1 MKHVR
6 QSGFTLVEL
15 MVSMAIGLVL
25 SLAVG
30 MTMISMGQQFRSVG
44 ASSAAQVGVQ
54 LALSLVDAAG
64 REAGTGLFSN
74 GQPLCQ
80 QFNAW
85 RSGTVVSNGAPLLPA
100 RIVAGGT
107 ATASDRLIFT
117 ASNATGPLSA
127 MPVLAPM
134 ASADAALAVTDSGL
148 LALDDLVIV
157 GVPGSTTTPCSLF
170 QVTATP
176 TTSTACGG
184 NASQCK
190 TVTHSVNASYNA
202 PASTFTTESRY
213 GFASAGAVSG
223 PAVVYRLG
231 PQFRQDAFAV
241 LCETLVRYNHFS
253 DNPGCGTAPLSMTGG
268 ANALVP
274 DVVLMKAQY
283 GVSASASSDVVNAW
297 VDASGSWA
305 SPGAGDIGRIKAVR
319 VVIVSR
325 AKERG
330 NGEVTAASCTN
341 GSGVVNTGP
350 CSFDDAQAPVI
361 DLSQVS
367 VPSGATWR
375 QYRYRAHQAVI
386 PLRNVIWSAG

>member
-1 MKHVR
+1 MKPAR

-15 MVSMAIGLVL
+15 MVAMAIGLVL

-30 MTMISMGQQFRSVG
+30 MTMVSMGQQFRSVAG
-44 ASSAAQVGVQ
+44 TSAAQVGVQ
-54 LALSLVDAAG
+54 MALSLVDAAG

-85 RSGTVVSNGAPLLPA
+85 RAGAVVSNGAPLLPA
-100 RIVAGGT
+100 RIVAGGS

-117 ASNATGPLSA
+117 ASNAIGPLSA

-134 ASADAALAVTDSGL
+134 ASTDADLAVTDSGL
-148 LALDDLVIV
+148 LALNDRVIV
-157 GVPGSTTTPCSLF
+157 GIPGATTVPCSLF
-170 QVTATP
+170 QVTAAP
-176 TTSTACGG
+176 STSTACGG

-190 TVTHSVNASYNA
+190 SVTHTANASYNA
-202 PASTFTTESRY
+202 PAGTFTTETRY
-213 GFASAGAVSG
+213 GFVSAGAVSG

-241 LCETLVRYNHFS
+241 LCETLVRYNAFS
-253 DNPGCGTAPLSMTGG
+253 DSPGCSTAPLTMRGG

-274 DVVLMKAQY
+274 DIVLMKAQY
-283 GVSASASSDVVNAW
+283 GVSASASSDVVNDW

-305 SPGAGDIGRIKAVR
+305 SPGASDIGRIKAVR

-330 NGEVTAASCTN
+330 NGDVTAASCTN

-361 DLSQVS
+361 NLSGVG
-367 VPSGATWR
+367 VPSGANWR
-375 QYRYRAHQAVI
+375 QYRYRVHQAVI
-386 PLRNVIWSAG
+386 PLRNVIWST

>member
-1 MKHVR
+1 MKPAR

-15 MVSMAIGLVL
+15 MVAMAIGLVL

-30 MTMISMGQQFRSVG
+30 MTMVSMGQQFRSVAG
-44 ASSAAQVGVQ
+44 TSAAQVGVQ
-54 LALSLVDAAG
+54 MALSLVDAAG

-85 RSGTVVSNGAPLLPA
+85 RAGAVVSNGAPLLPA
-100 RIVAGGT
+100 RIVAGGS

-117 ASNATGPLSA
+117 ASNAIGPLSA

-134 ASADAALAVTDSGL
+134 ASTDADLAVTDSGL
-148 LALDDLVIV
+148 LALNDLVIV
-157 GVPGSTTTPCSLF
+157 GIPGATTVPCSLF
-170 QVTATP
+170 QVTAAP
-176 TTSTACGG
+176 STSTACGG

-190 TVTHSVNASYNA
+190 SVTHTANASYNA
-202 PASTFTTESRY
+202 PAGTFTTETRY
-213 GFASAGAVSG
+213 GFVSAGAVSG

-241 LCETLVRYNHFS
+241 LCETLVRYNAFS
-253 DNPGCGTAPLSMTGG
+253 DSPGCSTAPLTMRGG

-274 DVVLMKAQY
+274 DIVLMKAQY
-283 GVSASASSDVVNAW
+283 GVSASASSDVVNDW

-305 SPGAGDIGRIKAVR
+305 SPGASDIGRIKAVR

-330 NGEVTAASCTN
+330 NGDVTAASCTN

-361 DLSQVS
+361 NLSGVG
-367 VPSGATWR
+367 VPSGANWR
-375 QYRYRAHQAVI
+375 QYRYRVHQAVI
-386 PLRNVIWSAG
+386 PLRNVIWST

>member
-1 MKHVR
+1 MRHAR
-6 QSGFTLVEL
+6 PRGFTLVEL

-30 MTMISMGQQFRSVG
+30 ITMISMGQQFRSVG
-44 ASSAAQVGVQ
+44 ATSAAQVGVQ
-54 LALSLVDAAG
+54 MALSLVDAAG

-100 RIVAGGT
+100 RIVAGGS
-107 ATASDRLIFT
+107 ATVSDRLIFT

-134 ASADAALAVTDSGL
+134 ASAADALAVTDSGL
-148 LALDDLVIV
+148 LALNDLAIV
-157 GVPGSTTTPCSLF
+157 GVPGSTSVPCSLF

-190 TVTHSVNASYNA
+190 SVTHTANTTYNA
-202 PASTFTTESRY
+202 PVGTFTTETRY
-213 GFASAGAVSG
+213 GFASAGAVIG

-241 LCETLVRYNHFS
+241 LCETLVRYNAFS
-253 DNPGCGTAPLSMTGG
+253 DSPGCSTAPLTMTGG

-274 DVVLMKAQY
+274 DIVLMKAQY

-305 SPGAGDIGRIKAVR
+305 SPGASDIGRIKAVR

-330 NGEVTAASCTN
+330 SGDVTAASCTN
-341 GSGVVNTGP
+341 GGGVVNTGP
-350 CSFDDAQAPVI
+350 CSFDDAQAPI
-361 DLSQVS
+361 INLSGVS

-375 QYRYRAHQAVI
+375 QYRYRVHQAVI
-386 PLRNVIWSAG
+386 PLRNVIWST